1 MALSHDAPGVT
12 EARVAQLRHDLL
24 NPLNVLT
31 GATAALLET
40 DLTDA
45 QRAWVHMLRSTTN
58 RLLEIV
64 EQIDDMGSGD
74 GPQSAALVDG
84 RARLAD
90 LLSIAAARVG
100 KPFNRQQ
107 LVGAIRS
114 VAGDRPL

>member
-1 MALSHDAPGVT
+1 MASSHDAPGVT
-12 EARVAQLRHDLL
+12 EARFAQLRHDLL

-40 DLTDA
+40 ELTEA

-58 RLLEIV
+58 RLMEIV
-64 EQIDDMGSGD
+64 EHIDDLGSGH
-74 GPQSAALVDG
+74 GAPSTALVDG

-107 LVGAIRS
+107 L
-114 VAGDRPL
+114 